1 MLGDFH
7 PACIKHILIETIA
20 TVCLFAHC
28 AMRVD
33 CLSNIYYL
41 VRVQCHDFSLASY
54 LVKLASARA
63 RWGQPALRRD
73 SSSGWPIGGRGS
85 ARTPCGV
92 DGAYYR
98 RDAENGKR
106 DAGHIRYN
114 R

>member
-54 LVKLASARA
+54 LVKLASMPRGGVTGPEERLIIRLAQTGRAQRGRRAVSTAR
-63 RWGQPALRRD
+63 
-73 SSSGWPIGGRGS
+73 SIM
-85 ARTPCGV
+85 
-92 DGAYYR
+92 
-98 RDAENGKR
+98 
-106 DAGHIRYN
+106 
-114 R
+114 